1 MVKDL
6 SPAQLSTLWL
16 LHDRHTTRH
25 AVEKA
30 IELGLPLWKE
40 AVHLARACHRSNM
53 DLAGGAYYVVGSD
66 FVDNEDSSQY
76 AYHELGRYPDVIA
89 CNLSRKDQNERF
101 NNDIGTGC
109 LLYPSTSRE
118 DLLHSSASMSVDDAK
133 NPFESDRS
141 KHIQLLLGGVSSADL
156 ENFQSEKSSLEI
168 CEISDDNESICTRSC
183 VEASTTPV
191 SEEANDASNESSFMK
206 QKEGQS
212 VHLINEKSRSQKE
225 TSTPHAGCA
234 SGKKSSRS
242 ESEEDRYDFAK
253 LDAQMPR
260 YCEVPSTL
268 PTRSLKLMDR
278 MEFERRLMSEIEVE
292 REERRSA
299 IRSKSPS
306 GDSHVIEGSQRSTA
320 MEMDDA
326 VSQLAPDVGMNEVI
340 SKLMKEDVAAEFSD
354 AGTPSKKSK
363 RLYVEPFDGE
373 SSVAGSEFSDTNI
386 DVNILYEIS
395 ELRREE
401 GASSPSSCSIGS
413 DDVMPPDIFVWHP
426 YNIDLIT
433 HFRSPSPLEE
443 AVVVIVP
450 KDYVELTVA
459 APKYEELNT
468 TVELAKK
475 LPHSGAF
482 TRKRGA
488 RCIELS
494 SNISGLKDESTF
506 LDYNID
512 NPNQECEFCQTE
524 HAISYVEEAA
534 LILKAPKDES
544 CLLECRISNVSHTT
558 ERCEVV
564 HVDNHHQCISL
575 DTQDA
580 KEETCVLGCHITN
593 TKDENWEC
601 AVEREDSHTS
611 SSYLET
617 SASATESCSLH
628 VDVLSDRHS
637 SEYCEVE
644 NREPRFEK
652 VFFDT
657 KGESADRFVHFDE
670 ALFCGPMRL

>member
-101 NNDIGTGC
+101 NSDIGTGC

-118 DLLHSSASMSVDDAK
+118 DLLHSSASMCRDSYNSVEYLFSRIDINVLAVDDAK

-191 SEEANDASNESSFMK
+191 SEEANDASNESSSMK

-278 MEFERRLMSEIEVE
+278 MEFERRLMSEIELE
-292 REERRSA
+292 REEKRSA

-306 GDSHVIEGSQRSTA
+306 GDSHGECSQRSTA

-326 VSQLAPDVGMNEVI
+326 VSQLGEALSVFSLVVLHLRLRLHTFLLCFRLSPNPSAVSLLASVI
-340 SKLMKEDVAAEFSD
+340 YQRAMFK
-354 AGTPSKKSK
+354 
-363 RLYVEPFDGE
+363 
-373 SSVAGSEFSDTNI
+373 TNI
-386 DVNILYEIS
+386 FDS
-395 ELRREE
+395 RSRRK
-401 GASSPSSCSIGS
+401 SI
-413 DDVMPPDIFVWHP
+413 F
-426 YNIDLIT
+426 
-433 HFRSPSPLEE
+433 LE
-443 AVVVIVP
+443 
-450 KDYVELTVA
+450 
-459 APKYEELNT
+459 
-468 TVELAKK
+468 
-475 LPHSGAF
+475 
-482 TRKRGA
+482 R
-488 RCIELS
+488 
-494 SNISGLKDESTF
+494 
-506 LDYNID
+506 
-512 NPNQECEFCQTE
+512 
-524 HAISYVEEAA
+524 
-534 LILKAPKDES
+534 
-544 CLLECRISNVSHTT
+544 
-558 ERCEVV
+558 VV
-564 HVDNHHQCISL
+564 H
-575 DTQDA
+575 
-580 KEETCVLGCHITN
+580 
-593 TKDENWEC
+593 
-601 AVEREDSHTS
+601 
-611 SSYLET
+611 
-617 SASATESCSLH
+617 
-628 VDVLSDRHS
+628 
-637 SEYCEVE
+637 
-644 NREPRFEK
+644 
-652 VFFDT
+652 FF
-657 KGESADRFVHFDE
+657 
-670 ALFCGPMRL
+670 